1 VKVDFL
7 SGMNM
12 LLVIKEKKYKPGLS
26 YQVGLEEVVENYLN
40 PSLRRKRKPYYSYL
54 DTNEVYYQR
63 MEVYDGGRLLMEYNG
78 DKLTFYDK
86 KFEKEFMRVLER
98 KKMGVAK

>member
-1 VKVDFL
+1 
-7 SGMNM
+7 M

-26 YQVGLEEVVENYLN
+26 FQASVEEIVENYLN
-40 PSLRRKRKPYYSYL
+40 PSLRRKRRPYYSYL
-54 DTNEVYYQR
+54 DTNEVFYQR

-86 KFEKEFMRVLER
+86 KFEQEFRKVLER
-98 KKMGVAK
+98 RKVGW